1 MVWQKPVRNPCIF
14 CNIREG
20 VIDTADGPVCQSC
33 MPIELLD
40 DAINIQKHK
49 IIIYKKTHPNWKTCE
64 SIIVENRPETLI
76 QERSMVITNNEETPF
91 VDELNYQISR
101 SKKIDI
107 VVSFIL
113 LSGLELIYSKLRE
126 FTTNNG
132 KLRII
137 TTSYMG
143 ATEIEAIR
151 MLLKL
156 NNTEVRMELES
167 GETRLHAKTFIFDDG
182 EKSIAFIGSA
192 NISKSALT
200 TGEEWIVK
208 IREDDVPEVIQD
220 AKKGFESLWNS
231 IHFKK
236 ITSNNI
242 SNVEMI
248 LERKKK

>member
-1 MVWQKPVRNPCIF
+1 MSWLKPVRNPCIF

-20 VIDTADGPVCQSC
+20 LIDTEDGPVCPTC
-33 MPIELLD
+33 MPAELLN
-40 DAINIQKHK
+40 DAKNIQKYK
-49 IIIYKKTHPNWKTCE
+49 IVIYKRTNPNWKSCE
-64 SIIVENRPETLI
+64 SIIIENRTGPVI
-76 QERSMVITNNEETPF
+76 QDRSMVITNNEETPF

-101 SKKIDI
+101 SNNIDI

-113 LSGLELIYSKLRE
+113 LSGLDLIYHSLRQ
-126 FTTNNG
+126 FTTNGG

-137 TTSYMG
+137 TTTYMG
-143 ATEIEAIR
+143 STEIEAIR

-167 GETRLHAKTFIFDDG
+167 GETRLHAKTFIFNDG
-182 EKSIAFIGSA
+182 EKNTAFIGSA

-200 TGEEWIVK
+200 SGEEWIVK
-208 IREDDVPEVIQD
+208 IREDDVPEIIED
-220 AKKGFESLWNS
+220 AKRGFESLWNS
-231 IHFKK
+231 VHFKK
-236 ITSNNI
+236 ITNNNI